1 MAEVMHVMLLNV
13 TKATFV
19 VTNFIAINVDEV
31 TTILDNM

>member
-1 MAEVMHVMLLNV
+1 MAKVMHV